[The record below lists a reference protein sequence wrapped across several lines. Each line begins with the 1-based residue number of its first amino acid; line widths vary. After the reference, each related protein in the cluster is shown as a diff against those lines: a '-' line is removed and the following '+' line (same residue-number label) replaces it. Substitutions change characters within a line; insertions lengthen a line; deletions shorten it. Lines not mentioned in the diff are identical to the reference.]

1 MKAIRYFV
9 TFILLFSLVGC
20 TAVDKY
26 YILDKNYLRRRQIET
41 KRFEAESEDLILKSA
56 LYVLQDLGFNL
67 KEAEYDLGYL
77 LATKNR
83 DADNLTVNR
92 STDIA
97 LTVLDIISAALSN
110 GRNYSSSGEMVY
122 DVSQQIFAVLVT
134 SKSKTN
140 KGFNVRANFAR
151 IVCNN
156 QGTCRYEQ
164 IPDEDIYQEF
174 FDKLGQSLFLTGYD
188 I

>member
-26 YILDKNYLRRRQIET
+26 YILDKN
-41 KRFEAESEDLILKSA
+41 
-56 LYVLQDLGFNL
+56 
-67 KEAEYDLGYL
+67 DLGYL